1 MIIYNTDLCTT
12 HQTHK
17 NIAFLTT
24 NASYLL
30 MQKQYHLKAPL
41 KSGGSM
47 QITLKQWMG
56 WVCVYNITFV
66 SLLKEKLAD
75 KIQYF
80 FRLPLSWK
88 E

>member
-1 MIIYNTDLCTT
+1 
-12 HQTHK
+12 
-17 NIAFLTT
+17 
-24 NASYLL
+24 
-30 MQKQYHLKAPL
+30 
-41 KSGGSM
+41 M